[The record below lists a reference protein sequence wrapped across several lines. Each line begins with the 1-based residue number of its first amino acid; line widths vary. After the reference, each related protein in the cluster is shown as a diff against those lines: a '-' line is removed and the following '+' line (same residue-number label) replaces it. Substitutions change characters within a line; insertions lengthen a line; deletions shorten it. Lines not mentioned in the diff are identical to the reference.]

1 MSKKKTGNNIKTKK
15 KLIVKYLAQFQ
26 LRTRYQ
32 VAFLHFHMADLTPIL
47 LILRIRYSN
56 SQKRSRTEII
66 LTAIQKMR

>member
-1 MSKKKTGNNIKTKK
+1 MSKRKMGNNIKTRK
-15 KLIVKYLAQFQ
+15 KYLAQFQ

-32 VAFLHFHMADLTPIL
+32 VAFLHFRMADPAPIL

-66 LTAIQKMR
+66 PTVIQKVR